1 MKQKKSIITIFLLIL
16 TFVILEL
23 FSYVSLNLH
32 TFNKDEKTTIFQEFI
47 KNLTFTNLN
56 QIYLNPSFFRPAENS
71 NSQKSPIVL
80 FGCNYVYGS
89 DLNNNETFSYWLG
102 KLTQKPIYNKA
113 SNAWGIQH
121 MLYQLKT
128 KDFYKTTPKPQHVL
142 YVYTQNHLGRM
153 KYGSNLYSGRYIFY
167 KISNN
172 QKLERDYVKEIAL
185 RSNILTK
192 LCSKAKSNTKN
203 QPTNEELN
211 LLKLHILE
219 CNKEIKENWGNS
231 TKFIVILLEKES
243 SINKIKGI
251 LPDLEKENIT
261 ILNINNLNKSFK
273 SKEYQLSKDNP
284 HPNAKFWREITP
296 KIIDKLDLN

>member
-1 MKQKKSIITIFLLIL
+1 MIEKVNPSHPDKVADRIAGAIVDIAYRMEKRPKIAVEVLIGHGYCHIIAESSVNIDENE
-16 TFVILEL
+16 VKAA
-23 FSYVSLNLH
+23 VSRIS
-32 TFNKDEKTTIFQEFI
+32 KE
-47 KNLTFTNLN
+47 NLN
-56 QIYLNPSFFRPAENS
+56 N
-71 NSQKSPIVL
+71 L
-80 FGCNYVYGS
+80 F
-89 DLNNNETFSYWLG
+89 
-102 KLTQKPIYNKA
+102 
-113 SNAWGIQH
+113 
-121 MLYQLKT
+121 
-128 KDFYKTTPKPQHVL
+128 
-142 YVYTQNHLGRM
+142 
-153 KYGSNLYSGRYIFY
+153 
-167 KISNN
+167 
-172 QKLERDYVKEIAL
+172 
-185 RSNILTK
+185 
-192 LCSKAKSNTKN
+192 SKAKSNTKN

-273 SKEYQLSKDNP
+273 SKEYQLPKDNP